1 MNSRLI
7 ELVNGAIVES
17 QMIFAKEHK
26 IPLCIAR
33 IEYERQKIKEDTF
46 KDSIAFIHAFIDYN
60 PLLLDK
66 DNTYLLFL
74 KDVKIHSAV
83 RMMKKLIFSLKIK
96 FSIRIGRISVTL
108 VDESDSLF
116 TLMERLDRY
125 FLMIKTSKNEKI
137 FYGTKDFD
145 FLAEHDKTKLLNS
158 IFKKDPA
165 IKVYN
170 FFKNI
175 PLIEDAKVLKI
186 TDDILQIKIDSSK
199 LAFYKSGKSLY
210 MEHNLLPDILKAN
223 ILKIDF
229 PNSILY
235 LSQMEFMDSSP
246 VDREEIRVK
255 PHKNILV
262 KVFYSDKLLFE
273 GLIVDLSISSV
284 LIATQLSKLKKF
296 NNIKDIEDIEFSI
309 KFDLPLSEK
318 TFLISVTGKI
328 VKIMGNQVVFSITPN
343 AVSKSKLSSYIS
355 FRQHQLINELEKEI
369 QSSYELT

>member
-1 MNSRLI
+1 MNGKLI

-33 IEYERQKIKEDTF
+33 LEYEKQTVKEEIF

-60 PLLLDK
+60 PILLDK

-74 KDVKIHSAV
+74 KDVRIHSAV
-83 RMMKKLIFSLKIK
+83 KMMKKLIFSLKIK
-96 FSIRIGRISVTL
+96 FSIKVSRISITL

-125 FLMIKTSKNEKI
+125 FLLIKTSKNEKI

-158 IFKKDPA
+158 IFKKEPN

-175 PLIEDAKVLKI
+175 PLIETAKVLKF
-186 TDDILQIKIDSSK
+186 TDDFLQIKIDSSK
-199 LAFYKSGKSLY
+199 LSFYKKNKSIFI
-210 MEHNLLPDILKAN
+210 EHNLLPDILKAD
-223 ILKIDF
+223 IFKIDF
-229 PNSILY
+229 SNSIIY
-235 LSQMEFMDSSP
+235 LSQIEFLDSSP

-262 KVFYSDKLLFE
+262 KVFYGEKLLFD
-273 GLIVDLSISSV
+273 GIIVDLSISSILV
-284 LIATQLSKLKKF
+284 ATQLAKLKKF
-296 NNIKDIEDIEFSI
+296 NNIKNIEDIEFNI

-318 TFLISVTGKI
+318 TFLINVTGKI
-328 VKIMGNQVVFSITPN
+328 IKIMGNQVVFNINTN

-369 QSSYELT
+369 QNSYEFT